1 MVTVVNRLPA
11 HRCSMAVVGVLAA
24 WAVAGA
30 VGSGPRAVPVLLLAS
45 AGAIAERSITGT
57 FRRKFNRLSGPI
69 YVQRL
74 GVDRCAADDRAE
86 VVEALR
92 QVVVRLHRL
101 RGRVLPQPHRRVLA
115 YGDLKLEN
123 VLFPDGPDQPPVF
136 IDPGLLLARTAVG
149 VAKLISRTML
159 TLAASRPGP
168 QTGKHVVHGI
178 GVFTA
183 GRMKGLSVQDRRDWL
198 RDVLVLWLK
207 DSVSIL
213 TTHLSAPTELPLP
226 AEGTALVDRGVDA
239 VMTIIMRRYGFTWT
253 APDGTPRADAWATG
267 IERVDVT
274 PGQLPTSPRRT
285 PRRCTDRAGHA
296 QRGRAGCA
304 RSRRSSKRRSP
315 RRPRRQP
322 RGTSAAHGRSRGKG
336 PGTAETLPS
345 VGSARVS
352 PGSVPLTTSLAWA
365 ER

>member
-1 MVTVVNRLPA
+1 MP
-11 HRCSMAVVGVLAA
+11 
-24 WAVAGA
+24 
-30 VGSGPRAVPVLLLAS
+30 
-45 AGAIAERSITGT
+45 
-57 FRRKFNRLSGPI
+57 
-69 YVQRL
+69 
-74 GVDRCAADDRAE
+74 
-86 VVEALR
+86 
-92 QVVVRLHRL
+92 
-101 RGRVLPQPHRRVLA
+101 PQ
-115 YGDLKLEN
+115 Y
-123 VLFPDGPDQPPVF
+123 
-136 IDPGLLLARTAVG
+136 RTAVG

-183 GRMKGLSVQDRRDWL
+183 GRMKGLSVQARRDWL
-198 RDVLVLWLK
+198 RDVLVLWLM
-207 DSVSIL
+207 DSVNIL
-213 TTHLSAPTELPLP
+213 TTYLSAPTELPLP
-226 AEGTALVDRGVDA
+226 AQGTALADRGADA

-253 APDGTPRADAWATG
+253 APDGAPRAYAVTYDEVFAGWRWDELEKAWATG
-267 IERVDVT
+267 IERVDVK
-274 PGQLPTSPRRT
+274 PGQLPTSPRST

-352 PGSVPLTTSLAWA
+352 PGSVPLTTSMAWA